1 MAAKTL
7 DEILLT
13 LSGPEKALFDNT
25 LKNNPELKDG
35 WLRQDDYSRRQT
47 ELASKK
53 AEQDEAIAYS
63 ERMKVWADENV
74 PRFEALQTKGIIG
87 EDGEELWTAKEAEYQ
102 RQLEAARA
110 AAVGGEDMDPA
121 VLKANIQAI
130 LKDYGPISKDEMTA
144 LAQAEAR
151 KLAGETFD
159 TKYAEKEA
167 HFNDKTIPFVTG
179 FSTSMALAAAKYE
192 RETGKEFSVE
202 DQQAVFA
209 LMTRDKNYDPRK
221 VVAEYMAPEL
231 KKKADDAEVER
242 RVQERLA
249 QERGTRGGM
258 PGGGDEPFIPQSS
271 QKGNLQLMMEREAG
285 PTDIE
290 SLVTAAAVKASTE
303 LRTEGKV

>member
-1 MAAKTL
+1 
-7 DEILLT
+7 
-13 LSGPEKALFDNT
+13 
-25 LKNNPELKDG
+25 
-35 WLRQDDYSRRQT
+35 
-47 ELASKK
+47 
-53 AEQDEAIAYS
+53 
-63 ERMKVWADENV
+63 
-74 PRFEALQTKGIIG
+74 
-87 EDGEELWTAKEAEYQ
+87 
-102 RQLEAARA
+102 
-110 AAVGGEDMDPA
+110 MDPA